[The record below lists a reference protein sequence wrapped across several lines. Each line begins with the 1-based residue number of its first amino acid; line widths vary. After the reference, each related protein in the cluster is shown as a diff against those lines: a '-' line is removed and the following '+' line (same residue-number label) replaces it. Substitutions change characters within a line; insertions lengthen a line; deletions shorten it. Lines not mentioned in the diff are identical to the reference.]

1 MNPARFRASEAKSGA
16 ANSPTTAF
24 CGSASLL
31 TLVNTEVYYWVVTA
45 RELRKLLKAS
55 GCTFRTGKGHDKV
68 YLGSRQTA
76 LPRHGTDIGLK
87 DLGIEK
93 EKK

>member
-1 MNPARFRASEAKSGA
+1 
-16 ANSPTTAF
+16 
-24 CGSASLL
+24 
-31 TLVNTEVYYWVVTA
+31 VTA

-55 GCTFRTGKGHDKV
+55 GCTFKAGTGHDKV
-68 YLGSRQTA
+68 YLGNRMTV
-76 LPRHGTDIGLK
+76 LPRHGTDIGPYLFNKILK

>member
-1 MNPARFRASEAKSGA
+1 
-16 ANSPTTAF
+16 
-24 CGSASLL
+24 
-31 TLVNTEVYYWVVTA
+31 VTA

-55 GCTFRTGKGHDKV
+55 GCTFKTASGHDKV
-68 YLGSRQTA
+68 YLGSRMTV
-76 LPRHGTDIGLK
+76 LPRHGMDIGPYLFNKILK